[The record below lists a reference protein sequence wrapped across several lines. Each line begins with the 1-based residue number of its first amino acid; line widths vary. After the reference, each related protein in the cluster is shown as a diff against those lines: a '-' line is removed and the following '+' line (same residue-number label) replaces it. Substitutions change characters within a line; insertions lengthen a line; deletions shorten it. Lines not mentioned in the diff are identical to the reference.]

1 MSTAAATAAAKL
13 KELKP
18 VQLLRKARDL
28 LAQQDKY
35 RSSIAQLKA
44 DLKSSN
50 ARVNRLEKQIKLN
63 RSEHEKSLNEA
74 LTGYNNRVAAINS
87 LHKEHL
93 CKKDSELK
101 LLSIQALT
109 DKRAGN
115 RVRLYLFTIISLIP
129 RYISNNVP

>member
-1 MSTAAATAAAKL
+1 M
-13 KELKP
+13 
-18 VQLLRKARDL
+18 LLI
-28 LAQQDKY
+28 
-35 RSSIAQLKA
+35 SQLKV
-44 DLKSSN
+44 DLKNSN

-74 LTGYNNRVAAINS
+74 LTGYNNRVAVINS

-109 DKRAGN
+109 DKKAGN

-129 RYISNNVP
+129 KYIS

>member
-1 MSTAAATAAAKL
+1 MKKIGAKKAPLPPKTKRIFTKKKTKTEGNTRQGPREALASNTDASSTTAESSTTAATAAAKL

-50 ARVNRLEKQIKLN
+50 A
-63 RSEHEKSLNEA
+63 
-74 LTGYNNRVAAINS
+74 
-87 LHKEHL
+87 
-93 CKKDSELK
+93 
-101 LLSIQALT
+101 
-109 DKRAGN
+109 
-115 RVRLYLFTIISLIP
+115 
-129 RYISNNVP
+129 